1 MDKPSKL
8 NEIPAQLDEMQDL
21 LKDLETSI
29 DTLCER
35 LVPVLYASEV
45 EARDEEKVVENLVPL
60 ANVLR
65 SHNDCV
71 RASIGRIGNLYNRI
85 QV

>member
-1 MDKPSKL
+1 MDKPSVEL
-8 NEIPAQLDEMQDL
+8 NEIPAQLDEMQNL
-21 LKDLETSI
+21 LKDLEISV

-35 LVPVLYASEV
+35 LVPVVHASEV
-45 EARDEEKVVENLVPL
+45 EARDEKPVETLVPL

-71 RASIGRIGNLYNRI
+71 RASIVRIGNLCNRI

>member
-1 MDKPSKL
+1 MDKPSEL
-8 NEIPAQLDEMQDL
+8 NEIPVQLDEMQNL
-21 LKDLETSI
+21 LKDLETGI

-35 LVPVLYASEV
+35 LVPVLHASGV
-45 EARDEEKVVENLVPL
+45 EARDEEKPVKTLVPL

-71 RASIGRIGNLYNRI
+71 RASIGRIGNLCNRI